1 MTTQTASAQRSR
13 LAVGYVM
20 GALGSILFATKGIA
34 IKLAYAEGV
43 DTETLLALRMLLSL
57 PFYAVVGILS
67 VRGRQQGGAEALGRN
82 LILKAGLVGI
92 LSYWFASYTDFL
104 GLNYIPAQLERLLTV
119 HPGRRVLKE
128 RLLPALV

>member
-1 MTTQTASAQRSR
+1 MTTQTASSAQRSR

-34 IKLAYAEGV
+34 ITLAYAEGV

-67 VRGRQQGGAEALGRN
+67 VRGRQQGTAVQGGD
-82 LILKAGLVGI
+82 KTSHWSAGVV
-92 LSYWFASYTDFL
+92 LSVA
-104 GLNYIPAQLERLLTV
+104 A
-119 HPGRRVLKE
+119 
-128 RLLPALV
+128 